1 MHRLAVVVASLGLV
15 LASGLGALVLT
26 DRAVGWL
33 VDPRF
38 TPIAG
43 APDSD
48 AALAREEFRVRV
60 RTNGAGFRGPAL
72 PDGKAPHVYRIV
84 VLGDSFTWGY
94 GVRERQAYPARL
106 ERELNARLRARG
118 SGRRVEVVNLGLPG
132 AGPLDYLYHLRH
144 TGLALAPDLVIVGL
158 FANDVNDLYQIERFG
173 TRSPL
178 YTLAA
183 LRAGGLAPRPWWRR
197 AAEEAAPNLYV
208 MASRASRR
216 LSPSPREANAAANA
230 VAPAPPS
237 GPPPEV
243 VLAALGARYGQHDEV
258 TARYHALAPADR
270 AAVDR
275 LLGGAPLGDDVR
287 PAVLLSALIDPE
299 AERDGILLRSPGRRE
314 ALRDTARTLAR
325 LVRAARR
332 SGAETALVV
341 LPAAEQVDRSRWPTL
356 AALGFRLDPAMLSDT
371 ALADDMRDLAGRE
384 DAHFVDLVALFRRRG
399 AAGRYFV
406 QDEHW
411 NGRGQALAAAEIAD
425 ALGFVVES
433 R

>member
-43 APDSD
+43 TPDSD
-48 AALAREEFRVRV
+48 SALAREEFRVRV
-60 RTNGAGFRGPAL
+60 RTNAAGFRGPAL
-72 PDGKAPHVYRIV
+72 PGDKPPYVYRIV

-94 GVRERQAYPARL
+94 GVRERQAFPARL
-106 ERELNARLRARG
+106 ERRLNARLVARG
-118 SGRRVEVVNLGLPG
+118 SERRVEVVNLGLPG

-144 TGLALAPDLVIVGL
+144 TGLGLAPDLVVVGL

-197 AAEEAAPNLYV
+197 VAEEAAPNLYV
-208 MASRASRR
+208 LASRVSRR
-216 LSPSPREANAAANA
+216 LSASPREASAADADA
-230 VAPAPPS
+230 ASAS
-237 GPPPEV
+237 GPPPET
-243 VLAALGARYGQHDEV
+243 VLAALGARYGRRDGV
-258 TARYHALAPADR
+258 IARYHALTPPDR
-270 AAVDR
+270 AGVDR
-275 LLGGAPLGDDVR
+275 VLAGAPPGDDVR
-287 PAVLLSALIDPE
+287 SAVLLSALIDPE
-299 AERDGILLRSPGRRE
+299 AERDGILLRSAGRRE
-314 ALRDTARTLAR
+314 ALRDTTRTLAR
-325 LVRAARR
+325 LLASARR
-332 SGAETALVV
+332 AGAATAIVV

-356 AALGFRLDPAMLSDT
+356 AALGFQLDPAMLSDR
-371 ALADDMRDLAGRE
+371 ALADDMRDLAASE

-399 AAGRYFV
+399 ASGRYFV

-411 NGRGQALAAAEIAD
+411 NGRGQALAAGEIAD
-425 ALGFVVES
+425 ALAFVVES

>member
-33 VDPRF
+33 ADPRF

-43 APDSD
+43 APDTD
-48 AALAREEFRVRV
+48 TALAREEFRVRV

-72 PDGKAPHVYRIV
+72 PGPKAAHVYRIV

-106 ERELNARLRARG
+106 EGRLNAQLHARG
-118 SGRRVEVVNLGLPG
+118 SRRRVEVVNLGLPG
-132 AGPLDYLYHLRH
+132 AGPLDYLHHLRH
-144 TGLALAPDLVIVGL
+144 TGLPLAPDLVVVGL
-158 FANDVNDLYQIERFG
+158 FANDVNDLYQVEHFG

-178 YTLAA
+178 YALAA
-183 LRAGGLAPRPWWRR
+183 LRAGGLAPRAWWRR
-197 AAEEAAPNLYV
+197 AAEGAAPNLYV
-208 MASRASRR
+208 LASRASRR
-216 LSPSPREANAAANA
+216 LSPGPREASAAAGDA
-230 VAPAPPS
+230 APPTS
-237 GPPPEV
+237 GPPPAALV
-243 VLAALGARYGQHDEV
+243 AALGARYGRQDEM
-258 TARYHALAPADR
+258 TARYRALAPADR
-270 AAVDR
+270 AAVDG
-275 LLGGAPLGDDVR
+275 LLRGAPPGDDVR
-287 PAVLLSALIDPE
+287 APVLLAALVDPE

-325 LVRAARR
+325 LVRLAR
-332 SGAETALVV
+332 SAGADTALVV
-341 LPAAEQVDRSRWPTL
+341 LPAGEQVDRSRWP
-356 AALGFRLDPAMLSDT
+356 ALQSVGFRLEADMLLDT
-371 ALADDMRDLAGRE
+371 TLADAVRE
-384 DAHFVDLVALFRRRG
+384 VAVREGARFVDLVALFRRRG

-425 ALGFVVES
+425 ALAFVVES